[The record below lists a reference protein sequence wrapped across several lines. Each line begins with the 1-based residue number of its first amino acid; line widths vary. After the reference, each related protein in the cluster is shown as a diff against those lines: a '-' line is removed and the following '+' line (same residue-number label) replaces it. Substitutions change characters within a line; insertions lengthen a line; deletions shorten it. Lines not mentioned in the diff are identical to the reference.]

1 VKRSGFPQ
9 GVWPA
14 RESKCCELQKAEQV
28 QGVLLMSAIAL
39 EVAAILAL
47 AVVVAI
53 IVEHG

>member
-1 VKRSGFPQ
+1 VDFRKACGRHANRNAASYKR
-9 GVWPA
+9 
-14 RESKCCELQKAEQV
+14 RNKSKAF
-28 QGVLLMSAIAL
+28 LLMSAIAL